1 MLNTTGGTMKRT
13 NCLAATLTL
22 VLCTS
27 GCDNKST
34 QQTDPQF
41 VEAHTASP
49 VTFMANQ
56 VGFNSAQAKFVVL
69 NNVMANSFTVTNLAT
84 NETILRGQLSEAKVW
99 VPAGDELYRSADL
112 SSIRQQGRFKLSLE
126 GEDTSFEFTID
137 NQAYRPLHDAAL
149 KAFYYNRSSTAIESA
164 YTDTYARAS
173 GHPDEEVKVHQSAAT
188 ESRPA
193 GTKVVSTKG
202 WYDAGDFGKYV
213 VNSGISTY
221 TLLLSYDQHKAF
233 YQQHSV
239 QIPESNNDL
248 PDILDE
254 IKWNLDWLKTMQDE
268 DGSVYH
274 KLTTLEWPGIEMPE
288 EDTRERYMIGKSTSA
303 ALNFAAVMAYA
314 SRVYTLEPELNGEY
328 STWLDAAKQAWL
340 WAKKNPNLVYQ
351 QPEDV
356 KSGEYGD
363 DNFSD
368 EFLWAAV
375 ELYLATLDP
384 EYLVDFK
391 IENVEL
397 VSPAW
402 QHVSVLP
409 LISLLN
415 YQGSGI
421 DSTLVTKAR
430 DKLLELADEYVQ
442 QYRDSI
448 FKVAMVTPDFVW
460 GSNSVALNKA
470 LVLAKAYKVSGKE
483 EYKQAAEGG
492 LDYILGQNPL
502 AFSFVTGF
510 GENSVKFPHHR
521 TSAADN
527 VEAPIPG
534 FVAGGPQPGKQDKC
548 DYQFSSP
555 AKTYVDDWCSY
566 ASNEVAINWNAPLV
580 YMLAFKLNSE

>member
-22 VLCTS
+22 VLCIS
-27 GCDNKST
+27 GCDNKSP

-56 VGFNSAQAKFVVL
+56 IGFNSAQAKFVVL

-112 SSIRQQGRFKLSLE
+112 SSIRQQGRFKLNLE

-173 GHPDEEVKVHQSAAT
+173 GHLDEEVKVHQSAAT

-193 GTKVVSTKG
+193 GSKVISAKG

-221 TLLLSYDQHKAF
+221 TLLLSYDQHRAF
-233 YQQHSV
+233 YQQHSA

-254 IKWNLDWLKTMQDE
+254 IKWNLAWLKTMQDE

-288 EDTRERYMIGKSTSA
+288 EDTRERYVIGKSTSA

-314 SRVYTLEPELNGEY
+314 SRVYALEPELNGEY

-375 ELYLATLDP
+375 ELYLATLDI
-384 EYLVDFK
+384 EYLVDFN

-470 LVLAKAYKVSGKE
+470 LVLAQAYKVSGKE

-510 GENSVKFPHHR
+510 GDNSVKFPHYR
-521 TSAADN
+521 TSAADTI
-527 VEAPIPG
+527 EAPIPG

-580 YMLAFKLNSE
+580 YMLAFKLNNE

>member
-1 MLNTTGGTMKRT
+1 
-13 NCLAATLTL
+13 
-22 VLCTS
+22 
-27 GCDNKST
+27 
-34 QQTDPQF
+34 
-41 VEAHTASP
+41 
-49 VTFMANQ
+49 
-56 VGFNSAQAKFVVL
+56 
-69 NNVMANSFTVTNLAT
+69 
-84 NETILRGQLSEAKVW
+84 
-99 VPAGDELYRSADL
+99 
-112 SSIRQQGRFKLSLE
+112 
-126 GEDTSFEFTID
+126 
-137 NQAYRPLHDAAL
+137 
-149 KAFYYNRSSTAIESA
+149 
-164 YTDTYARAS
+164 
-173 GHPDEEVKVHQSAAT
+173 
-188 ESRPA
+188 
-193 GTKVVSTKG
+193 
-202 WYDAGDFGKYV
+202 
-213 VNSGISTY
+213 
-221 TLLLSYDQHKAF
+221 
-233 YQQHSV
+233 
-239 QIPESNNDL
+239 
-248 PDILDE
+248 
-254 IKWNLDWLKTMQDE
+254 
-268 DGSVYH
+268 
-274 KLTTLEWPGIEMPE
+274 
-288 EDTRERYMIGKSTSA
+288 
-303 ALNFAAVMAYA
+303 MAYA
-314 SRVYTLEPELNGEY
+314 SRIYALEPELNGEY

-375 ELYLATLDP
+375 ELYLATLDI
-384 EYLVDFK
+384 EYLVDFN

-470 LVLAKAYKVSGKE
+470 LVLAQAYKVSGKE

-510 GENSVKFPHHR
+510 GDNSVKFPHHR
-521 TSAADN
+521 TSAADS

>member
-1 MLNTTGGTMKRT
+1 MKRT
-13 NCLAATLTL
+13 NSLAATLTL
-22 VLCTS
+22 VLLLG
-27 GCDNKST
+27 GCDNKAT
-34 QQTDPQF
+34 QQLEPKLT
-41 VEAHTASP
+41 EANISKP
-49 VTFMANQ
+49 VIFMANQ
-56 VGFNSAQAKFVVL
+56 IGFTSTQPKFVVL
-69 NNVMANSFTVTNLAT
+69 NDVAANDFTVTNLT
-84 NETILRGQLSEAKVW
+84 SNEPIMQGQLSNPKAW
-99 VPAGDELYRSADL
+99 LPAGQELYRNIDL
-112 SSIRQQGRFKLSLE
+112 STLQLQGKFRLSIE
-126 GEDTSFEFTID
+126 GEDASFEFTID
-137 NQAYRPLHDAAL
+137 DQVYRPLHDAAL
-149 KAFYYNRSSTAIESA
+149 KAFYYNRSSTQITSA
-164 YTDTYARAS
+164 YTDVYARAS
-173 GHPDEEVKVHQSAAT
+173 GHPDEEVMVHQSAAT

-193 GTKVVSTKG
+193 GTKILSAKG

-221 TLLLSYDQHKAF
+221 TLLLSYDQHRTF
-233 YQQHSV
+233 YQQHSS
-239 QIPESNNDL
+239 QIPESNNDV

-288 EDTRERYMIGKSTSA
+288 EDTRERYVIGKSTSA

-314 SRVYTLEPELNGEY
+314 SRIYTSESELNSEY
-328 STWLDAAKQAWL
+328 SIWLEAAELAWQ
-340 WAKKNPNLVYQ
+340 WAKENPNLVYQ

-384 EYLVDFK
+384 EYLADFN

-397 VSPAW
+397 ISPAW
-402 QHVSVLP
+402 QQVSVLP

-415 YQGSGI
+415 YQGSEI
-421 DSTLVTKAR
+421 DNTLVAKAKS
-430 DKLLELADEYVQ
+430 KLIELADEYVQ
-442 QYRDSI
+442 QYRDSV

-470 LVLAKAYKVSGKE
+470 LVLAQAYKVSGKE

-527 VEAPIPG
+527 IEAPVPG

-548 DYQFSSP
+548 DYQFSLP

-580 YMLAFKLNSE
+580 YMLAFKLNLE